1 MVRKAPPVAFNSQN
15 IKAGALVQGSPR
27 LRTGGSATPARGG
40 WGLWVVLPRP
50 AGAGAARLGTTLGGL
65 KGTPSTLGCSLVMRL
80 LWNCW
85 QMQGPKGRDSEWL
98 GHCKYLREMLLY
110 LLERGRCLHMNT
122 RRPQRDGF

>member
-27 LRTGGSATPARGG
+27 LRTGGSATPAQGG

-50 AGAGAARLGTTLGGL
+50 AGAGAACLGTTLGGL

-80 LWNCW
+80 LRTRMRTCP
-85 QMQGPKGRDSEWL
+85 GEGSLPGVAPPGEGSCEVEPFGR
-98 GHCKYLREMLLY
+98 LR
-110 LLERGRCLHMNT
+110 
-122 RRPQRDGF
+122 F